1 MRRTLNRRT
10 IDRLEN
16 LLILLLLCTALF
28 LVKKT
33 GMFQDAFHWTTN
45 QTAQTLNGMQDTAL
59 YRGTPVR
66 MMVKTQGTRYGVQYD
81 QNAVNAL
88 YQEGFSAFLTKSVAS
103 MERPREAS
111 LDEWKQAVEQA
122 DTWVFYDFLYDVS
135 FAGQDNQEERE
146 ARLFF
151 VTMNSGWADTVYYY
165 QDKTGHF
172 YKARIKESGLSFPR
186 NIEKQKEGEVHFAFE
201 VPEIA
206 EVVAP
211 FMMIGDLP
219 TACPVYTASNPLEGI
234 DTIGRNRI
242 LELLGFHEQAA
253 SFYHSADGEVIQ
265 EGSDTLRIQKN
276 GSLVFHGSENG
287 DSRYQALSSRSK
299 DLQIKAE
306 EVLQSLRP
314 VWSGLGEMRCQSIT
328 VLPEGEMELRFT
340 YTLDGIPVYLGEDG
354 WSARFVFRGTH
365 LISYTIYFRQY
376 SVGEERS
383 PVLPERQ
390 VAAAAHAMGQTGKEL
405 QLYYR
410 DDGGKG
416 AVQAGWIPRDQ
427 G

>member
-1 MRRTLNRRT
+1 MRRTVSRRT

-16 LLILLLLCTALF
+16 LLILFLICTALF

-33 GMFQDAFHWTTN
+33 GMFQDAFHWTTDP
-45 QTAQTLNGMQDTAL
+45 TAQTLNGIQDTAL
-59 YRGTPVR
+59 YRGTPVKI
-66 MMVKTQGTRYGVQYD
+66 MIEVQGERYGVQYD
-81 QNAVNAL
+81 QEAVQTL
-88 YQEGFSAFLTKSVAS
+88 YQDGFSQLLTKSVAA
-103 MERPREAS
+103 MERPKEAS

-135 FAGQDNQEERE
+135 FAGQDNQEEQE

-151 VTMNSGWADTVYYY
+151 VTMNNGWADTVYYY
-165 QDKTGHF
+165 QDKTGNF
-172 YKARIKESGLSFPR
+172 YKARIKESGLSFPKSV
-186 NIEKQKEGEVHFAFE
+186 EKQEKKDVCFAFE
-201 VPEIA
+201 LPEMADI
-206 EVVAP
+206 VAP
-211 FMMIGDLP
+211 FMMIGDIP
-219 TACPVYTASNPLEGI
+219 PSCSVYTVSNPLSKI
-234 DTIGRNRI
+234 DTIGRNRL

-253 SFYHSADGEVIQ
+253 SFYQSADGEVVQ

-306 EVLQSLRP
+306 EILQSLRP
-314 VWSGLGEMRCQSIT
+314 VWSGLGEMRCQGIT
-328 VLPEGEMELRFT
+328 VLPEGEMELCFA

-354 WSARFVFRGTH
+354 WSARFVFRGNH

-383 PVLPERQ
+383 AVLPERQ
-390 VAAAAHAMGQTGKEL
+390 AAAAAKAMGQTGKEL

-410 DDGGKG
+410 DDGSEGS
-416 AVQAGWIPRDQ
+416 VQAGWIPREQ